1 MGWVFSL
8 EWLVESTYK
17 EYHFLGI
24 MVRPNS
30 THQLEYQLLLV
41 ELLELVAG
49 QSLWS
54 LVAMVVLILVAVP
67 AATAAT
73 PSRGASHSATAA
85 ARGSARQI
93 VAVVVVVVLLVVILI
108 LAHADGL
115 QVAAAAPHA
124 AVVHRG
130 RDAEEGGRA
139 VDGVHN
145 RLQQAA
151 ALELVSGD
159 FSVGGNRESKLRV

>member
-1 MGWVFSL
+1 MQ
-8 EWLVESTYK
+8 Y
-17 EYHFLGI
+17 
-24 MVRPNS
+24 PNS
-30 THQLEYQLLLV
+30 THQLENQLLLV
-41 ELLELVAG
+41 ELLELIAG
-49 QSLWS
+49 QPLRS

-73 PSRGASHSATAA
+73 RSRRASQSATAGA
-85 ARGSARQI
+85 AVARGSARQI

-108 LAHADGL
+108 LAHADIL

-130 RDAEEGGRA
+130 CDAEEGGRA

-159 FSVGGNRESKLRV
+159 FSVAGKQSLN